1 MESVAVAGELASV
14 LPEKRF
20 VRFRLMVNMSMQ
32 RGITDQCA
40 PSVRRGYQPRHRC
53 RNLSARSMA
62 MITLSE
68 NFRALFY
75 TPFYAAHAIGAYEAE
90 KVEVRLRDSPDP
102 ARTAADL
109 RAGRI
114 DVMWGG
120 PLRVL
125 LTHAADSASDVVC
138 FCDVVAR
145 DPFFVIGREPRPDFQ
160 PRHLLD
166 VRFGSVSEVPTP
178 WLCLQDDIRRDGAD
192 PAMVART
199 NGPSMAENS
208 VALTEG
214 RLDAIQ
220 VFQPHAEQLLQ
231 SGAGYLWSAAASRGL
246 TAYTT
251 LVTRRAVL
259 TERRDELAA
268 MVRAMY
274 RSLKWLAAT
283 PGAEVARAL
292 ASFFPDVPAPIYAAA
307 IDRYRSLDLY
317 GLNPITRREGV
328 ERLHAAMR
336 SGGALDRDVSF
347 ENVVDNS
354 LAEEAVAR
362 G

>member
-1 MESVAVAGELASV
+1 MIV
-14 LPEKRF
+14 L
-20 VRFRLMVNMSMQ
+20 Q
-32 RGITDQCA
+32 
-40 PSVRRGYQPRHRC
+40 
-53 RNLSARSMA
+53 
-62 MITLSE
+62 E

-90 KVEVRLRDSPDP
+90 KVAVELRDSPDP

-125 LTHAADSASDVVC
+125 LTHAADPASDVVC

-145 DPFFVIGREPRPDFQ
+145 DPFFVIGREPRPNFRPSDLVG
-160 PRHLLD
+160 PR
-166 VRFGSVSEVPTP
+166 FASVSEVPTP

-192 PAMVART
+192 PTALTRT
-199 NGPSMAENS
+199 HGPSMAENAAS
-208 VALTEG
+208 LREG

-220 VFQPHAEQLLQ
+220 VFQPYAEQLLR
-231 SGAGYLWSAAASRGL
+231 SGAGHLWYAAANRGL

-259 TERRDELAA
+259 TTRRDELAA

-274 RSLKWLAAT
+274 RSLRWLSAT
-283 PGAEVARAL
+283 PGIEIARAL
-292 ASFFPDVPAPIYAAA
+292 TSFFPDVPTAIFVGA
-307 IDRYRSLDLY
+307 IDRYRALGLY
-317 GLNPITRREGV
+317 GPDPVTRPEGV
-328 ERLHAAMR
+328 ARLQAAMR
-336 SGGALDRDVSF
+336 SGGALDRDIPF
-347 ENVVDNS
+347 ETVVDNT
-354 LAEEAVAR
+354 LANEAVAA
-362 G
+362 GWP